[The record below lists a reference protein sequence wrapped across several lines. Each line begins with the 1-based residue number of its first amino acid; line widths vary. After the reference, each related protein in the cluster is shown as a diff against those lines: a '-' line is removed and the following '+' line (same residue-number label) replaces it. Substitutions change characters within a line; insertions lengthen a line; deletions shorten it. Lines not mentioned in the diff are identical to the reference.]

1 MAVDQL
7 NRDRQG
13 GEHGLS
19 RGVVTVKED
28 WVDLYYRGVVPGASC
43 ISLVNDNYLSF
54 SLLRV
59 KGDFNVGQQ
68 NKTTIAW
75 VLQKKTIVL
84 LW

>member
-1 MAVDQL
+1 MVFFRPWEAV
-7 NRDRQG
+7 G
-13 GEHGLS
+13 
-19 RGVVTVKED
+19 GVV
-28 WVDLYYRGVVPGASC
+28 LGASC

-75 VLQKKTIVL
+75 VLQKKQ
-84 LW
+84 